1 MLPDLRG
8 GCDRGPRR
16 TSWLLCSPAGQPV
29 CTPGVPFSPKEG
41 KDVGFLGD
49 SLSMGSAQMA
59 ALPHCPVCWL
69 PHVLCQPQPL
79 RRGLVPSWHS
89 AGQVLAEQVP
99 AGGVRWGPWMGGCQ
113 TPTHRSLVSPSLDLA
128 SVELSALDY
137 LMAHLGGQP
146 QAPVRDV
153 GGQARAGV
161 HSGPLSLE
169 TCSRL
174 GLL

>member
-8 GCDRGPRR
+8 GCDRGPCR

-59 ALPHCPVCWL
+59 ALPHCPVRWL

-89 AGQVLAEQVP
+89 AGQVLAEPSPSWGREMGALDGRLPDPNSQVP
-99 AGGVRWGPWMGGCQ
+99 RISQ
-113 TPTHRSLVSPSLDLA
+113 
-128 SVELSALDY
+128 
-137 LMAHLGGQP
+137 
-146 QAPVRDV
+146 
-153 GGQARAGV
+153 
-161 HSGPLSLE
+161 
-169 TCSRL
+169 L
-174 GLL
+174 GLGQRGAVCFGCISWLIWEASPRLLCVMLEDRPEPGFTVGL